1 MAFSWIAYDVE
12 QRCATEQ
19 ACYYIRPEY
28 SQVSDRKLQLMGIDR
43 SIITN
48 GISLAE
54 AVQQFDSV
62 IFSTC
67 QKSRKPM
74 TLASFD
80 VAKFYKFLNMEAA
93 KKDITLYTHYS
104 HLIDIAHLIRE
115 MEPSVQEEDLL
126 TVRKAASRMT
136 VNLVGHRD
144 AGLDNCQ
151 IVSHILTRMFQKGLQ
166 MRKEH
171 SKIISENGYMASSPG
186 GNSGAGASAIVR
198 LRGLPWEI
206 DIMQLLEFLDPV
218 CHVNKDDIHI
228 VIGYDVNAVLS
239 CGYIL
244 IETRI
249 QYMYWEIS
257 EGRTNGEAYVVL
269 PTMEYRDL
277 AIRDLHGKL
286 IGRRWVEVFKAT
298 EEEFKRYLSNKRG
311 ATGGCTAVGESVVR
325 LRGLPW
331 SCNEYEIVKFFRG
344 TEYLHLDWIIKFLVL
359 PSFVI
364 DGGFDLTVDEV
375 AMGYGADNRL
385 TGEAWVLLTS
395 PEEAEAARLSLHKKP
410 IGRRYIEVF
419 ASSQEEMEQA
429 KHYRTGQASSQP
441 FRNKQ
446 LNQYVKASATFG
458 FTVIR
463 LRGLPFH
470 ANESHIVNFFSGFQM
485 SAVLPSTAPINGR
498 PSGEAYVQ
506 FTDAE
511 EAWKAYHSKNGH
523 LIDRRYI
530 ELFPA
535 TMQDMEYAMRGGDPR
550 FRERRARPY

>member
-1 MAFSWIAYDVE
+1 MASYYALIFLVDIEVSGDTETAENNEIIEFSWVAYDVE

-19 ACYYIRPEY
+19 ACYYICPEF
-28 SQVSDRKLQLMGIDR
+28 SQVSDRKLQMMGIDR
-43 SIITN
+43 SIITS

-80 VAKFYKFLNMEAA
+80 VAKFHKFLNIEAA

-104 HLIDIAHLIRE
+104 HLIDIANLIRE
-115 MEPSVQEEDLL
+115 MEPSVQEENLL
-126 TVRKAASRMT
+126 TVRKAASRMA
-136 VNLVGHRD
+136 VNLVGQRES
-144 AGLDNCQ
+144 GLDTCQ
-151 IVSHILTRMFQKGLQ
+151 IISHILTRMFQKGLQ

-171 SKIISENGYMASSPG
+171 SKIIAENGCVAPSHG
-186 GNSGAGASAIVR
+186 VNSGAGSSSIVR

-206 DIMQLLEFLDPV
+206 DVLQLSEFLDPV
-218 CHVNKDDIHI
+218 CHVNKDDIHV
-228 VIGYDVNAVLS
+228 VIGYD
-239 CGYIL
+239 
-244 IETRI
+244 
-249 QYMYWEIS
+249 
-257 EGRTNGEAYVVL
+257 GRTNGEAYVVL
-269 PTMEYRDL
+269 PSMEYRDL

-286 IGRRWVEVFKAT
+286 VGRRWVEVFKAT
-298 EEEFKRYLSNKRG
+298 EDEFKRYLSNKRG

-344 TEYLHLDWIIKFLVL
+344 
-359 PSFVI
+359 
-364 DGGFDLTVDEV
+364 GGFDLTVDEI
-375 AMGYGADNRL
+375 AMGYAADNRL

-419 ASSQEEMEQA
+419 ASSQEEMDQA

-446 LNQYVKASATFG
+446 LNQYVKTSATMG

-485 SAVLPSTAPINGR
+485 LSVLPSTAPVNGR

-535 TMQDMEYAMRGGDPR
+535 TFQDMEYAMRGGDPR
-550 FRERRARPY
+550 VRERRTRPY